1 MKNHHHYH
9 QQIKL
14 SLAIMSLGPLDD
26 KAQII
31 RFTCYLRSNNMLM
44 ITMMTII
51 NYNDDDCN
59 DDNLNADAIILPG
72 RVGEISDLIIQ
83 SLLDFNGHSFQ

>member
-1 MKNHHHYH
+1 MKYISKYIKSYHHHYH

-31 RFTCYLRSNNMLM
+31 RFTCYLRSNIMMMM
-44 ITMMTII
+44 ITMMIITIMMI
-51 NYNDDDCN
+51 M
-59 DDNLNADAIILPG
+59 IILPG

>member
-31 RFTCYLRSNNMLM
+31 RFTCYLRSNIMLM
-44 ITMMTII
+44 ITMMIITIMMI
-51 NYNDDDCN
+51 M
-59 DDNLNADAIILPG
+59 IILPG
-72 RVGEISDLIIQ
+72 RVGEISDLITQ
-83 SLLDFNGHSFQ
+83 SSSDFNGRSFR

>member
-31 RFTCYLRSNNMLM
+31 RFTCYLRSNIMLM
-44 ITMMTII
+44 ITMMII
-51 NYNDDDCN
+51 TMMMIV
-59 DDNLNADAIILPG
+59 IILPG
-72 RVGEISDLIIQ
+72 RVGEIFDLIIQ